1 MPRSLFMLVQVVL
14 LATPGPQSAV
24 VPQCLDYPPLNTEH
38 KDNTVLTGVCSARG
52 ISSSLL
58 LRQPPFLDTTV
69 LHGWQDGTVST
80 ESTVLKNAHFD
91 STAGHDTATVG
102 MPRSLFMLVQ
112 VVLLATPGP
121 QSAVVPQCL
130 DYPPLNTEHKDNT
143 VLTGVCS
150 ARGLSSS
157 LLLRQPPFLDTT
169 VLHGWQDGTVST
181 ESTVLKNAHFDST
194 AGHDTA
200 TVGMPRSLF
209 MLVQVV
215 LLATPGPQSAVV
227 PQCLDYPPLNTE
239 HKDNTV
245 LTGVCS
251 ARGISSSLLL
261 RQPPFSGYNCATRLA
276 TWNSIY
282 GKHSTKE
289 RPLRQH
295 LRATTPQPLGCH
307 AHFSC
312 LCRWCCWRRLV
323 LSRPSLPQCLDYP
336 PLNTEHK
343 DNTVLTGECARHAAY
358 LRVCY
363 CVNHLFWIQ
372 LCYTA
377 GNMEQYLRKAQY

>member
-58 LRQPPFLDTTV
+58 LRQPPFLDITV

-251 ARGISSSLLL
+251 ARGLSSSLLL
-261 RQPPFSGYNCATRLA
+261 RQPPFLDTTVLHGWQDGTV
-276 TWNSIY
+276 
-282 GKHSTKE
+282 STESTVLKN
-289 RPLRQH
+289 
-295 LRATTPQPLGCH
+295 
-307 AHFSC
+307 AHFDSTAGHDTAT
-312 LCRWCCWRRLV
+312 V
-323 LSRPSLPQCLDYP
+323 GMPSL
-336 PLNTEHK
+336 TFHA
-343 DNTVLTGECARHAAY
+343 CAGGVVGDA
-358 LRVCY
+358 
-363 CVNHLFWIQ
+363 WS
-372 LCYTA
+372 
-377 GNMEQYLRKAQY
+377 